1 MKRIEEFF
9 NVRDVN
15 KNGYVELNDFRIFAE
30 NLKKLTNNE
39 RPEALQRALDA
50 DLELAAAI
58 CIKEGD
64 KLNKDQWIDALATTA
79 ADFNA
84 RSKRAGETFH
94 LRSLQMVYSILLML
108 TKMALSPWKSTSLS
122 LRPTIWMRQQLLK
135 VLLHSIKIKM
145 VKLNAKK
152 LFHSTQNIGGSLMMR
167 RAQRDLLDKNLKTK
181 QSEATL
187 H

>member
-9 NVRDVN
+9 NVRNVN

-58 CIKEGD
+58 GIKEGD

-84 RSKRAGETFH
+84 RSKRGET
-94 LRSLQMVYSILLML
+94 LPSEKL
-108 TKMALSPWKSTSLS
+108 TNGLFDSVDVNKDGTVPLSPWKSTSLS
-122 LRPTIWMRQQLLK
+122 LRPTIWMRQQLL
-135 VLLHSIKIKM
+135 
-145 VKLNAKK
+145 
-152 LFHSTQNIGGSLMMR
+152 T
-167 RAQRDLLDKNLKTK
+167 LDKNKNGKIECKEVVSQHTK
-181 QSEATL
+181 YWWFIDDEEGAKGSFGQKFEN
-187 H
+187 